1 MKPTIKEIKTSK
13 GKGYEIQV
21 KYFDNKT
28 QKYKYRKTTYYP
40 EASMTSKQAYNQA
53 IIEAEK
59 FQNEIMQFQA
69 ISTNALDGRK
79 ITLAEYSKV
88 WLEKILNEKSHSFYY
103 SAGLIVNEMNQ
114 KIGHIKLRDL
124 NVQIIQEYF
133 NQIDKMTKTYT
144 YVVAK
149 ENFKEILY
157 SHNFKFRQTK
167 KEMCVQ
173 TLLELYKG
181 KHASVDWAN
190 RFCQTTGIHFNDLFE
205 IKTETKELAHA
216 TKLSRKK
223 VLRQILALAKR
234 QGLVENNY
242 ATADY
247 IEYPKSKSNPIPT
260 MNEAEMKEL
269 YDAIMAYPEITLR
282 AALLIFYYMGFR
294 KEEVA
299 GLEWDNINFENNTI
313 TVNKAVIYTP
323 GFGVYEKETKTELSK
338 REVSASKELMDVLKE
353 YKEYLINNN
362 IFYKKLFTHPDGTL
376 YQPDVFNK
384 WLRRIYNYSNVINRY
399 TLHSIRHTNLSY
411 LISCGV
417 DPVTVAKRAGHS
429 RVSTTLD
436 IYSYAFNHI
445 DREAANLTAN
455 MGKEVALKQATNND
469 VDDYKKVKEEM
480 DRLGFKSYD
489 ECYDYLD
496 FINVR
501 NKRMN

>member
-21 KYFDNKT
+21 KYLDSNT
-28 QKYKYRKTTYYP
+28 GKYKYRKTTYYP
-40 EASMTSKQAYNQA
+40 DASMTSKQAYNQA

-59 FQNEIMQFQA
+59 FQNEIIQFQA
-69 ISTNALDGRK
+69 VSNNNLDGRK

-88 WLEKILNEKSHSFYY
+88 WHEKIYKEKSHSFYY
-103 SAGLIVNEMNQ
+103 SSGLIINEMNE
-114 KIGHIKLRDL
+114 KIGHFKLRDL
-124 NVQIIQEYF
+124 NIHIIQEYY
-133 NQIDKMTKTYT
+133 NHIDAMTKTYT
-144 YVVAK
+144 YVRPK
-149 ENFKEILY
+149 EGFKEVLHK
-157 SHNFKFRQTK
+157 HNFKFRQTK
-167 KEMCVQ
+167 KEICLF

-181 KHASVDWAN
+181 GNASVDWAN
-190 RFCQTTGIHFNDLFE
+190 RFCGVTGINFDDLFE
-205 IKTETKELAHA
+205 IKTETKELAHS

-242 ATADY
+242 ATAEY

-260 MNEAEMKEL
+260 MNEVEMKEL
-269 YDAIMAYPEITLR
+269 YDAIMAYPEIQPR

-299 GLEWDNINFENNTI
+299 GLEWDDVDFANNTI
-313 TVNKAVIYTP
+313 SVNKAVIYTP

-338 REVSASKELMDVLKE
+338 REVSASIELMNTLKE
-353 YKEYLINNN
+353 YKEYLIEHN
-362 IFYKKLFTHPDGTL
+362 IFYNKLFVHPDGTM
-376 YQPDVFNK
+376 YQPDIFNK
-384 WLRRIYNYSNVINRY
+384 WLKRIYNYSNIINRY

-445 DREAANLTAN
+445 DREAANLTTN
-455 MGKEVALKQATNND
+455 MGKDVNKPTNTND
-469 VDDYKKVKEEM
+469 DLDDFKRVKEEM
-480 DRLGFKSYD
+480 ERLGFKSYD
-489 ECYDYLD
+489 EYYDYLD
-496 FINVR
+496 FIKTKNR
-501 NKRMN
+501 RAT